1 MGPAVELRRLTRAD
15 EAELRALLRDDPWN
29 HVYLLA
35 VLHCYGIQGRR
46 ARFTGAFA
54 GGRLVGVLGEA
65 REVHCWYASL
75 SAGDPAA
82 ATALGREL
90 VVPHVEVLLGRED
103 AVEAALAALPSGRV
117 RRRSHMVLG
126 ISHDAMPSVPPAHP
140 VRRATRADLAG
151 LVDLYEGYEFDGYPT
166 RRHVRRALEERIAR
180 GGIWVLE
187 VDGRPVAARRADAS
201 SPEVVLLGGLT
212 VDPRYRGRDFAEDL
226 RRACIADLGRQ
237 GVPHCSLAHLENE
250 RVVTRREH
258 RDFAPWLVV
267 NLAVPPAPPWRDLL
281 RRVRAR
287 LSPDDRPVRRRRPE
301 FTRR

>member
-15 EAELRALLRDDPWN
+15 ETELRALLRADPWN
-29 HVYLLA
+29 HVYLLG
-35 VLHCYGIQGRR
+35 VLHCYGAQGPR
-46 ARFTGAFA
+46 ACFTGAFA

-82 ATALGREL
+82 AAALAREL
-90 VVPHVEVLLGRED
+90 VAPRVEVLLGRED
-103 AVEAALAALPSGRV
+103 AVEAALAALPPGRV
-117 RRRSHMVLG
+117 GRRSHMMLG
-126 ISHDAMPSVPPAHP
+126 ISHDGMTSEPPAHP
-140 VRRATRADLAG
+140 VRRATAADLPG

-180 GGIWVLE
+180 GGVWLLE
-187 VDGRPVAARRADAS
+187 LDGRPVAARRADVS

-212 VDPRYRGRDFAEDL
+212 VDPRFRGRDLAEDL

-237 GVPHCSLAHLENE
+237 GTPHCSLAHVDND
-250 RVVTRREH
+250 RVATHREH
-258 RDFAPWLVV
+258 RDFAPWLIA
-267 NLAVPPAPPWRDLL
+267 NLAVPPAPPWRDFL

-301 FTRR
+301 FTPR

>member
-1 MGPAVELRRLTRAD
+1 MTPVVELRRLTPAD
-15 EAELRALLRDDPWN
+15 EAELRALLCADPWN
-29 HVYLLA
+29 HVYLLG
-35 VLHCYGIQGRR
+35 VLHCFGVRGGR

-54 GGRLVGVLGEA
+54 GGRLAGVLGEA

-82 ATALGREL
+82 AAALGREL
-90 VVPHVEVLLGRED
+90 VAPHVEVLLGRED
-103 AVEAALAALPSGRV
+103 VVEAALSVLPTGRV

-126 ISHDAMPSVPPAHP
+126 ISHDAMPSAPSTHP
-140 VRRATRADLAG
+140 VRRATRADLPG

-180 GGIWVLE
+180 GGVWVLE
-187 VDGRPVAARRADAS
+187 VDGRPVAARRIDAS

-212 VDPRYRGRDFAEDL
+212 VDPRYRGRDLAEDV

-237 GVPHCSLAHLENE
+237 GVAHCSLAHVDNE
-250 RVVTRREH
+250 RVATRREH
-258 RDFAPWLVV
+258 RDFAPWLVA
-267 NLAVPPAPPWRDLL
+267 NLGMPPAPPWKDFL

-287 LSPDDRPVRRRRPE
+287 LSPEDRPVRRRRAE
-301 FTRR
+301 FTPR